1 MLYIIVY
8 DHMNARDFK
17 LFFSCLVPG
26 KWKSDEEFG
35 LAIICIFFLSMCY
48 LKMKFVFAA
57 TEPIT
62 LLWSPSFLVSEQKD
76 FKFSFLFFVFGYK
89 YVNYVF

>member
-1 MLYIIVY
+1 
-8 DHMNARDFK
+8 
-17 LFFSCLVPG
+17 
-26 KWKSDEEFG
+26 
-35 LAIICIFFLSMCY
+35 MCY